1 MPENVLSNYFFQ
13 IAYVGVQRLAPS
25 TRTHRC
31 LSKHTGLKFSL
42 EMFITVWVSVCYN
55 RSLPLYVSS
64 KIP

>member
-31 LSKHTGLKFSL
+31 VRNTLA
-42 EMFITVWVSVCYN
+42 
-55 RSLPLYVSS
+55 
-64 KIP
+64 